1 MIEYWD
7 FFLSGYEPPQ
17 GGQGTATTLP
27 AADRGRDVA
36 AELRAV
42 VAEVTGKP
50 CEEATKPRM
59 GFL

>member
-1 MIEYWD
+1 MIEWWD
-7 FFLSGYEPPQ
+7 YYLYGYDAPSVGSGM
-17 GGQGTATTLP
+17 ATTLP
-27 AADRGRDVA
+27 VDQERDHA

-50 CEEATKPRM
+50 CEAPAKPRI

>member
-1 MIEYWD
+1 MIDYWD
-7 FFLSGYEPPQ
+7 YWQGYEAPS
-17 GGQGTATTLP
+17 GGSGTATTLP
-27 AADRGRDVA
+27 VEEERDYG

-50 CEEATKPRM
+50 CEASTKPRI

>member
-1 MIEYWD
+1 MIEWWD
-7 FFLSGYEPPQ
+7 YYLSGYEAPY

-27 AADRGRDVA
+27 VPNERDHA

-42 VAEVTGKP
+42 AEEVTGRP
-50 CEEATKPRM
+50 CEAPTKPRI

>member
-7 FFLSGYEPPQ
+7 YWQGYEAPS
-17 GGQGTATTLP
+17 GGIGTATTLP
-27 AADRGRDVA
+27 AEQERDYG

-42 VAEVTGKP
+42 IAEVTGKP
-50 CEEATKPRM
+50 CEAPTKPRM

>member
-7 FFLSGYEPPQ
+7 FWLDGYEPPS
-17 GGQGTATTLP
+17 GGSGMATTLHI
-27 AADRGRDVA
+27 DQERYRV
-36 AELRAV
+36 AELREV

-50 CEEATKPRM
+50 CEAPAKPRM

>member
-7 FFLSGYEPPQ
+7 YYLTAYEAPY
-17 GGQGTATTLP
+17 GGNGTATTLP
-27 AADRGRDVA
+27 VQPERDHA

-42 VAEVTGKP
+42 VEELTGKP
-50 CEEATKPRM
+50 VEVPTKPRM

>member
-1 MIEYWD
+1 MIEWWD
-7 FFLSGYEPPQ
+7 YYMQGYEAPS
-17 GGQGTATTLP
+17 GGSGMATTLP
-27 AADRGRDVA
+27 VDQERDHA

-50 CEEATKPRM
+50 CEAPTKPRM

>member
-7 FFLSGYEPPQ
+7 FFNEGYDVPS

-27 AADRGRDVA
+27 VEQERDYG

-42 VAEVTGKP
+42 VLEVTGKP
-50 CEEATKPRM
+50 VQEPEKRRM

>member
-7 FFLSGYEPPQ
+7 FWLYGYDEPIGGSGM
-17 GGQGTATTLP
+17 ATTLP
-27 AADRGRDVA
+27 IDPERDHA

-50 CEEATKPRM
+50 CDAPPKPRM

>member
-7 FFLSGYEPPQ
+7 YWHGYEAPS
-17 GGQGTATTLP
+17 GGSGTATTLP
-27 AADRGRDVA
+27 VEQERDYG

-42 VAEVTGKP
+42 IAEVTGKP
-50 CEEATKPRM
+50 CEAPTKPRM

>member
-7 FFLSGYEPPQ
+7 FYNYGYDAPQ
-17 GGQGTATTLP
+17 GGQGMATTLP
-27 AADRGRDVA
+27 VDSERDYG

-50 CEEATKPRM
+50 CETTQKPRM